1 MKKSGL
7 FCTQLFLNAIRYG
20 LLFVVAVIVTIIG
33 AVWVDVCLYVG
44 LGLIALYVIICLG
57 STISMNMVM
66 KQLSDED
73 SEFQEMMEKLAN
85 DPNSFLSEAM
95 GNYDEM
101 KQLHGDALLAL
112 SDDDLFEAVYFQ
124 NLDIAESAE
133 DEDKELEQFSGPRRI
148 VYILSLFDMEIQNG
162 GLCQFFVNSS
172 RAVVPYVSESLR
184 CVGAGE
190 HLDLFEEFITT
201 NNIDVSNLES
211 FKVFSKRGYLKQT
224 KRFDFDL
231 FDDKYYELPA
241 LQEKVVAY
249 IKNNINEF

>member
-1 MKKSGL
+1 MKKSSM
-7 FCTQLFLNAIRYG
+7 FYTQLFLNAIRYG

-57 STISMNMVM
+57 STISMNMIM

-73 SEFQEMMEKLAN
+73 LEFQEMMEKLAN
-85 DPNSFLSEAM
+85 DPNSFLSESM
-95 GNYDEM
+95 GNYDER
-101 KQLHGDALLAL
+101 KQLHGNALLAL

-124 NLDIAESAE
+124 NLDIAERAE

-172 RAVVPYVSESLR
+172 RVVAPYVSESLR
-184 CVGAGE
+184 CVGATE
-190 HLDLFEEFITT
+190 HLNLFEKFITT
-201 NNIDVSNLES
+201 NSIDVSDLES
-211 FKVFSKRGYLKQT
+211 FKVLSKRGYIKQT
-224 KRFDFDL
+224 KRFGFDL

-241 LQEKVVAY
+241 LQEKVVTY

>member
-1 MKKSGL
+1 MRKSGL
-7 FCTQLFLNAIRYG
+7 FCMQLFLNAFRYG
-20 LLFVVAVIVTIIG
+20 LLLIIAAIITIVGVVWI
-33 AVWVDVCLYVG
+33 DFCLYIG
-44 LGLIALYVIICLG
+44 LGLIALYLIICFG
-57 STISMNMVM
+57 SAIHMHIIM
-66 KQLSDED
+66 KQLSNDD
-73 SEFQEMMEKLAN
+73 PEFNEMMEKLAD
-85 DPNSFLSEAM
+85 DPKLFISEAM
-95 GNYDEM
+95 GSYDDM
-101 KQLHGDALLAL
+101 KQLHGNELLSL
-112 SDDDLFEAVYFQ
+112 SDNDLFEAVYFQ

-133 DEDKELEQFSGPRRI
+133 DEGKELEQFSGPRRI

-172 RAVVPYVSESLR
+172 RAVAPYVGESLR

-224 KRFDFDL
+224 KRFAFDL
-231 FDDKYYELPA
+231 FDDEYYELPA